1 MRVEVPIVLY
11 QPAKRARTDYRVGLS
26 AWTDKSMLE
35 EGHFYP
41 YKTMSAEERLWW
53 YSRFFEQ
60 SRSTAR
66 STRCRRLTWQ
76 RFG

>member
-41 YKTMSAEERLWW
+41 T
-53 YSRFFEQ
+53 
-60 SRSTAR
+60 
-66 STRCRRLTWQ
+66 STRRGCQ
-76 RFG
+76 KS